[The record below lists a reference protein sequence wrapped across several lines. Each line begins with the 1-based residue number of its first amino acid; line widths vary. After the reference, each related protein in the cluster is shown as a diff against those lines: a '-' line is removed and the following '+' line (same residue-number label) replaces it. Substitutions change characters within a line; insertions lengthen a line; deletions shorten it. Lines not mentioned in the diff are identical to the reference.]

1 MSFSPSLLLTCGIP
15 KASIFML
22 SSRLIFGTT
31 HSRQVSIPYFLDFG
45 LPDSLPVMVT
55 LNVLI
60 WYGDALIIYKC
71 YLIWHK
77 SVQVIIL
84 PAFLLIC
91 GIVVNST
98 AMGFLKV
105 LQANPSHP
113 LRPVLYAV
121 FPINLLLNCLTTGLI
136 AYQICRQHLRAQKAG
151 LTLFVGSPRHNLLT
165 IARIIVES
173 AFLYTGQ
180 LLILLVLWAIDHP
193 GHIILYG
200 TLTPTV
206 SIVFFAIAICT
217 HLGDD
222 EVSLVGDPPAES
234 DIEMAPQGRGSQSEM
249 ADESDASEKPTDASH
264 TIYSIARSALTCVN
278 KQGEHE

>member
-1 MSFSPSLLLTCGIP
+1 MSSTFVLFALTTLCCSLHLYAFV
-15 KASIFML
+15 KAYLRHDS
-22 SSRLIFGTT
+22 

-77 SVQVIIL
+77 SVRVIIL

-91 GIVVNST
+91 GIAVNST

-136 AYQICRQHLRAQKAG
+136 AYRICCQHLHAQKAG

-206 SIVFFAIAICT
+206 GIVFFAIAIRT

-222 EVSLVGDPPAES
+222 EVSLVGDPLAES
-234 DIEMAPQGRGSQSEM
+234 DIEMAPQGRGSQSKM
-249 ADESDASEKPTDASH
+249 ADESDASVHCSLCSNLHQQTRR
-264 TIYSIARSALTCVN
+264 T
-278 KQGEHE
+278 